1 MSSGDGGHKKDPPS
15 RPTSRP
21 PPIGSRPPAPMTRTP
36 VPRPPTLPPLRT
48 STRPPP
54 RAYPSSLKLPAINYD
69 LVNAGRRVIEAALSV
84 VPGEVVLVIVDRSRR
99 ELGAVLQEVT
109 RNVGANGIVLAL
121 EEFGARPMRRV
132 PERMRDELR
141 RAQASVLLTGYAE
154 GEHAMRVELLD
165 LVKVF
170 GLRHGHMVG
179 ITSRSMIPGFSV
191 DPARILDAT
200 RAARTRIRPDSV
212 LRLRSAAGSD
222 LEVKLDPR
230 HRWVEHTGVVRPGK
244 WENLPSGKLHTAPGE
259 VNGVFVCDA
268 SIGEHFGAAAGLL
281 MRTPVR
287 VEIEQSLCKSVR
299 CDERTLQ
306 REIDLFL
313 RKEHNGNRVGT
324 VTLGTNVGLLG
335 PTGELICD
343 LNLPG
348 LHINFGTTLPE
359 QTGAAWTSRLQL
371 AMTGAAADLDIDG
384 APLLRSGRYLVT

>member
-1 MSSGDGGHKKDPPS
+1 MVIEVSVGDGGPKKDPPTRS
-15 RPTSRP
+15 TSRP
-21 PPIGSRPPAPMTRTP
+21 PRSPT
-36 VPRPPTLPPLRT
+36 VPPTRI

-69 LVNAGRRVIEAALSV
+69 LVNAGRRVIESALSV
-84 VPGEVVLVIVDRSRR
+84 VPGEVVLIIVDRSRR
-99 ELGAVLQEVT
+99 ELGAVLQEVA
-109 RNVGANGIVLAL
+109 RNVGAVGTVLAL

-141 RAQASVLLTGYAE
+141 GAQASVLLTGYAE

-165 LVKVF
+165 LVKLF
-170 GLRHGHMVG
+170 GLRHAHMVG
-179 ITSRSMIPGFSV
+179 ITSRSMVPGFSV
-191 DPARILDAT
+191 DPMRILDAT

-212 LRLRSAAGSD
+212 FHLRSAAGSD

-259 VNGVFVCDA
+259 VNGVFICDG
-268 SIGEHFGAAAGLL
+268 SIGEHFGADAGLL
-281 MRTPVR
+281 TRTPVR

-306 REIDLFL
+306 REIDLYL
-313 RKEHNGNRVGT
+313 RKDHNGNRIGT

-359 QTGAAWTSRLQL
+359 QTGASWTSRQQL
-371 AMTGAAADLDIDG
+371 AMTGANADLDLDG
-384 APLLRSGRYLVT
+384 APLLRSGRYLVS